1 VSSAEEAVRLTDL
14 ASDSDLPGGLDD
26 TRVCYWRSPGG
37 WWIYLPSA
45 GVGRLVNHEVTEHED
60 GTITVKPSIGLGRA
74 GAPGGFARH
83 GFLTRGEWREC

>member
-1 VSSAEEAVRLTDL
+1 
-14 ASDSDLPGGLDD
+14 
-26 TRVCYWRSPGG
+26 
-37 WWIYLPSA
+37 
-45 GVGRLVNHEVTEHED
+45 VTEHED